1 MRTLSRMFLIA
12 VILGLAL
19 TVQPV
24 CLCAQARQFG
34 EYDVKAVF
42 MANFFKF
49 VEWPSP
55 VREYR
60 LCIYG
65 SDPFGQSVRT
75 LEGMKVRG
83 TMLEVRRPSSLRAL
97 GDCHV
102 LFISSSER
110 RRIRAILDAVRGMD
124 LLTVGDTEGYAQEG
138 VMLNF
143 YIEASKV
150 KFEINL
156 NSIRSSRIAVSSQL
170 LKLGRMVGDE

>member
-1 MRTLSRMFLIA
+1 MKTLLIIA
-12 VILGLAL
+12 VLWGFAL
-19 TVQPV
+19 TVQPSS
-24 CLCAQARQFG
+24 LHAQVREFG
-34 EYDVKAVF
+34 EYDVNAVF

-60 LCIYG
+60 ICIYG
-65 SDPFGQSVRT
+65 SDPFGESART
-75 LEGMKVRG
+75 VENMTVRG
-83 TMLEVRRPSSLRAL
+83 RALQVRRPASLRSL

-110 RRIRAILDAVRGMD
+110 RRIHTILNAVRGMD

-138 VMLNF
+138 VMVNF

-156 NSIRSSRIAVSSQL
+156 KSIRSSRITVSSQL
-170 LKLGRMVGDE
+170 LKLGRVVDGE

>member
-1 MRTLSRMFLIA
+1 MKTPFLIA
-12 VILGLAL
+12 VLWGLVL

-24 CLCAQARQFG
+24 PLHAQARAFG

-42 MANFFKF
+42 IANFFKF

-60 LCIYG
+60 ICIYG
-65 SDPFGQSVRT
+65 SDPFGQSMRT
-75 LEGMKVRG
+75 VEGMKVRG
-83 TMLEVRRPSSLRAL
+83 RPLEVRRPVSLRAL
-97 GDCHV
+97 GDCHL

-110 RRIRAILDAVRGMD
+110 RRIQSLLDEIKGMD
-124 LLTVGDTEGYAQEG
+124 ILTVGDTEGYAQEG
-138 VMLNF
+138 VMVNF

-156 NSIRSSRIAVSSQL
+156 NAIRRSSITVSSQL

>member
-1 MRTLSRMFLIA
+1 MKTLLIIA
-12 VILGLAL
+12 VLWGFAL
-19 TVQPV
+19 TVQPDS
-24 CLCAQARQFG
+24 LHAQVREFG

-60 LCIYG
+60 ICIYG
-65 SDPFGQSVRT
+65 SDPFRESMRT
-75 LEGMKVRG
+75 VEGMTVRG
-83 TMLEVRRPSSLRAL
+83 RALEVRRPASLRSL

-102 LFISSSER
+102 LFICSSER
-110 RRIRAILDAVRGMD
+110 RRIHTILDAVRGMD

-138 VMLNF
+138 VMVNF

-156 NSIRSSRIAVSSQL
+156 KSIQSSRITVSSQL
-170 LKLGRMVGDE
+170 LKLGRVVDGE

>member
-1 MRTLSRMFLIA
+1 MKTLLIIA
-12 VILGLAL
+12 VLWGFAL
-19 TVQPV
+19 TVQPDS
-24 CLCAQARQFG
+24 LHAQVREFG

-60 LCIYG
+60 MCIYG
-65 SDPFGQSVRT
+65 SDPFGESVRT
-75 LEGMKVRG
+75 VENMTVRG
-83 TMLEVRRPSSLRAL
+83 RALQVRKPASLRSL

-110 RRIRAILDAVRGMD
+110 RRIHTILNAVRGMD

-138 VMLNF
+138 VMVNF

-156 NSIRSSRIAVSSQL
+156 RSIQSSRITVSSQL
-170 LKLGRMVGDE
+170 LKLGRVVDGE

>member
-1 MRTLSRMFLIA
+1 MKTLLIIFA
-12 VILGLAL
+12 LCGFALA
-19 TVQPV
+19 VQPA
-24 CLCAQARQFG
+24 CLQAQAREFG

-55 VREYR
+55 VKEYR

-65 SDPFGQSVRT
+65 SDPFGQSIRT
-75 LEGMKVRG
+75 VEGMKVRG
-83 TMLEVRRPSSLRAL
+83 KTLEVRRPVSLRGL

-110 RRIRAILDAVRGMD
+110 RRIRTILDAVKGMD
-124 LLTVGDTEGYAQEG
+124 LLTVGDTEGYAREG

-143 YIEASKV
+143 YIEASRV

-170 LKLGRMVGDE
+170 LKLGRMADDE

>member
-1 MRTLSRMFLIA
+1 MIIA
-12 VILGLAL
+12 VLWGFAF
-19 TVQPV
+19 TVQPSS
-24 CLCAQARQFG
+24 LHAQVREFG

-55 VREYR
+55 AREYR
-60 LCIYG
+60 MCIYG
-65 SDPFGQSVRT
+65 SDPFGESVRT
-75 LEGMKVRG
+75 VENMTVRG
-83 TMLEVRRPSSLRAL
+83 RALQVRKPASLRSL

-110 RRIRAILDAVRGMD
+110 RRIHTILNAVRGMD

-138 VMLNF
+138 VMVNF

-156 NSIRSSRIAVSSQL
+156 KSIRSSRITVSSQL
-170 LKLGRMVGDE
+170 LKLGRVVDGE

>member
-1 MRTLSRMFLIA
+1 MKTLLLIA
-12 VILGLAL
+12 VIWGLAL
-19 TVQPV
+19 TVQPA
-24 CLCAQARQFG
+24 CLHAQAGQFG

-49 VEWPSP
+49 VEWPAP

-60 LCIYG
+60 ICIYG
-65 SDPFGQSVRT
+65 SDPFGQSMRT
-75 LEGMKVRG
+75 VEGMKVRG
-83 TMLEVRRPSSLRAL
+83 KMLEVRRPASLSAL
-97 GDCHV
+97 GDCHA

-110 RRIRAILDAVRGMD
+110 RRIHTLLEAVRGMD
-124 LLTVGDTEGYAQEG
+124 ILTVGDTEGYAQEG
-138 VMLNF
+138 VMVNF

-156 NSIRSSRIAVSSQL
+156 NSVRSSRLTVSSQL